1 MKYIDEPAIAKS
13 AAKPTRGLANPL
25 ATSMNVNTNP
35 NNPPITALLAHK
47 GRFFIFFFIN
57 IRVLR
62 NSFLGRGFLGNTGI
76 FLLKNPYARPSACAM
91 FRKSPAF
98 DEFRNSK

>member
-62 NSFLGRGFLGNTGI
+62 NSFLGRAFAEHGYF
-76 FLLKNPYARPSACAM
+76 FAK
-91 FRKSPAF
+91 KSLCSPVGL
-98 DEFRNSK
+98 RNVPQKPCLRRVS